1 MAPRPAA
8 DDDTESAA
16 DGPSPATDDPPASD
30 NPIATGAPR
39 ATDAAPPEPRK
50 AVPDGGRAPS
60 EGAAATAAS
69 GEAVARSSNSFVG
82 DFWINFK
89 RWNLKAVRNP
99 FVLVVSLVQP
109 IIFLVLFTQV
119 FGNLAGGALG
129 GPGGA
134 GPSYETFLVPAIA
147 VQVSL
152 AAAVTSG
159 IGLVNDIEN
168 GMFEKVLVSP
178 MRRTAVF
185 LGKTAAELLRIAIQI
200 GIILVLGV
208 LLGAE
213 LTLGIPGALGIMAV
227 GVLFSLWFIALSN
240 TLAVLTRDQESTII
254 VANLLQF
261 PLLFLSS
268 AFLPLSTLP
277 AWIQTFATYN
287 PVTYGVDAARAIMLD
302 ADVMTVLDVTAFG
315 GLWDSVVPG
324 LAVLLALDL
333 VLGGVAVFMLRRAS
347 SSAVK

>member
-1 MAPRPAA
+1 MPSGPGGDSSTASPDGGGASA
-8 DDDTESAA
+8 DGGTATGESAA
-16 DGPSPATDDPPASD
+16 
-30 NPIATGAPR
+30 
-39 ATDAAPPEPRK
+39 
-50 AVPDGGRAPS
+50 
-60 EGAAATAAS
+60 AAAAA
-69 GEAVARSSNSFVG
+69 GDEVERSSNTFLG

-129 GPGGA
+129 GPGGG

-159 IGLVNDIEN
+159 VGLVNDIEN

-185 LGKTAAELLRIAIQI
+185 LGKTCAELLRIAIQI

-208 LLGAE
+208 LLGANIA
-213 LTLGIPGALGIMAV
+213 TGIPGAIGIMAV

-240 TLAVLTRDQESTII
+240 TLAVLTKDQESTII

-268 AFLPLSTLP
+268 AFLPLDVLP
-277 AWIQTFATYN
+277 EWIQTFAAIN

-302 ADVMTVLDVTAFG
+302 ADVMTVLEVTSFE
-315 GLWDSVVPG
+315 GLWNSVVPG
-324 LAVLLALDL
+324 VGVLLLLDL
-333 VLGGVAVFMLRRAS
+333 VLGGIAVWMLRRAA
-347 SSAVK
+347 SAAVQ